1 MKEAIGLI
9 AGDGSLPLL
18 LAARI
23 RERGHAVFA
32 AAHRGLTRGDMEF
45 AADRLHWVSIGQLGG
60 IIDFFKEQG
69 VRRVVF
75 IGGVSKKHFFS
86 QDSQVQLDERALRV
100 LARLKDRKDDAILRA
115 IAGEMENEGIRVI
128 SPMVFLKKEM
138 AARGC
143 WTRRRPTEREEK
155 DILFGW
161 NLAKRIG
168 RMDIGQCLVVKEQM
182 VLAVEAIEGTDETI
196 RRGGRLGKGE
206 VTVIKVCKPKQDR
219 RLDLPVIGLTTLQ
232 ILEEAGA
239 SCLVVEAGKTI
250 VADREELIRR
260 ADEKGLCLIG
270 I

>member
-23 RERGHAVFA
+23 RERGHGVVA
-32 AAHRGLTRGDMEF
+32 AAHRGLTPGELGS
-45 AADRLHWVSIGQLGG
+45 AVDRLHWVSIGQLGQ
-60 IIDFFKEQG
+60 IIDFLKKER
-69 VRRVVF
+69 VRRAVF

-86 QDSQVQLDERALRV
+86 QGSQIQLDDRALRV
-100 LARLKDRKDDAILRA
+100 LALLKDRRDDAILRA

-128 SPMVFLKKEM
+128 SPAVFLKREM
-138 AARGC
+138 AEKGC
-143 WTRRRPTEREEK
+143 WTRRKPSEREEK
-155 DILFGW
+155 DVLFGW
-161 NLAKRIG
+161 NLAKKIG
-168 RMDIGQCLVVKEQM
+168 RMDIGQCVVVKEQM

-196 RRGGRLGKGE
+196 RRGGRLGKGD
-206 VTVIKVCKPKQDR
+206 VTVVKVCKPTQDR

-250 VADREELIRR
+250 VADKEELIRR
-260 ADEKGLCLIG
+260 ADGKDICLIG